1 MTQLDIPQATT
12 TIASAEA
19 PAASTKDQ
27 PKRRAMISK
36 GGWFWG
42 TGRRKTSV
50 ARVRVRPGKE
60 DKATFLVNDRPVE
73 EFFDHLRDR
82 NDIANVLK
90 VTNTDGKLE
99 VRVNIHG
106 GGYTGQAGAVVLGLA
121 RALKNYDVSLE
132 PILRDHG
139 LLTRDA
145 REVERKKYGQAG
157 ARRRFQFSKR

>member
-1 MTQLDIPQATT
+1 MTQLDIPT
-12 TIASAEA
+12 ASATNAAAPSA
-19 PAASTKDQ
+19 PATKPQ
-27 PKRRAMISK
+27 QKRRAMTSA
-36 GGWFWG
+36 GGWHWG
-42 TGRRKTSV
+42 TGRRKTAV
-50 ARVRVRPGKE
+50 ARVRIRPSKDSTE
-60 DKATFLVNDRPVE
+60 SFLVNDRPVD

-90 VTNTDGKLE
+90 VTNTAGKLE
-99 VRVNIHG
+99 IRVNIHG
-106 GGYTGQAGAVVLGLA
+106 GGFTGQAGAVVLGLA
-121 RALKNYDVSLE
+121 RALKNYDASLE